1 MALRVV
7 RTTMYDSWVID
18 EATVGPV
25 LSDSSAEPTITPR
38 ARNQNACDELTSV
51 IRESQ
56 PASNQ

>member
-1 MALRVV
+1 
-7 RTTMYDSWVID
+7 MYDSWVID